1 MSQIKHTI
9 YTNNT
14 TSIKQREYRLSP
26 AENKKA
32 IKEIKKMLNNK
43 IIRKLQ
49 ILWLLLIVFIK
60 KSDRSI

>member
-26 AENKKA
+26 TENKKA
-32 IKEIKKMLNNK
+32 IKEIKEMLNNK

-49 ILWLLLIVFIK
+49 IPWLLLIVFIK